1 MQRPT
6 ECRCPPEGGEPP
18 EWSDVA
24 NPRSGSL
31 GRSGNTSAVSP
42 GTKAVLRPRPLRR
55 RGVIRTA
62 ALVVAAFLGGAAGAL
77 AVWGVLQ
84 WTQPSPSHLPLIQLL
99 PARPSGQAAVDFGAA
114 ELDEALLDRLTEE
127 EQVHVRVYNQVNPS
141 VVNIQTITF
150 VRDFFNVVPEAGAGS
165 GWVLDQSGHIVTNH
179 HVIGDSQRIQVT
191 LADGVSYRAE
201 VVGQDP
207 PNDIAVIKIDAPP
220 EHLKPITLGDSS
232 DLLVGQKVMAI
243 GNPFGLER
251 TLTVGVLSSLNRTLR
266 SPETGRM
273 IKSVIQIDAALNR
286 GNSGGPLLDSR
297 GVLIGMNT
305 AILSRSGENAGIGF
319 AVPVN
324 TIRRVVEQILQFGK
338 VIRPTAGLTLTPV
351 QGGLQVIQVEP
362 GGAADRAGLKG
373 WERKVI
379 RADFTIYQVLDKS
392 DADTILS
399 VDGRQVRSEDDFLT
413 IIEEKQPGDEVTMIV
428 SRDGQRRQV
437 TLTLDSDYVR

>member
-1 MQRPT
+1 MRGKPFQERYV
-6 ECRCPPEGGEPP
+6 GIGLLML
-18 EWSDVA
+18 
-24 NPRSGSL
+24 GS
-31 GRSGNTSAVSP
+31 
-42 GTKAVLRPRPLRR
+42 
-55 RGVIRTA
+55 I
-62 ALVVAAFLGGAAGAL
+62 LGGAAGAGL
-77 AVWGVLQ
+77 MLLSWGSGRSVSNGPILQ
-84 WTQPSPSHLPLIQLL
+84 TLPMTQARQMEPWQPVTNDQLDGLSP
-99 PARPSGQAAVDFGAA
+99 
-114 ELDEALLDRLTEE
+114 E
-127 EQVHVRVYNQVNPS
+127 EQANIRVYDQVNRS

-165 GWVLDQSGHIVTNH
+165 GWVLDQQGHIVTNH
-179 HVIGDSQRIQVT
+179 HVIGESQRIEVT
-191 LADGVSYRAE
+191 LANGESYRAT

-220 EHLKPITLGDSS
+220 QDLFPVPFGDSS
-232 DLLVGQKVMAI
+232 TLLVGQKVLAI

-251 TLTVGVLSSLNRTLR
+251 TLTVGVLSSLNRMLR

-297 GVLIGMNT
+297 GQLIGMNT

-319 AVPVN
+319 AVPAN
-324 TIRRVVEQILQFGK
+324 TIRRVVDQILQFGK
-338 VIRPTAGLTLTPV
+338 VIRASASLAVTPI

-392 DADTILS
+392 DADTI
-399 VDGRQVRSEDDFLT
+399 VAVEGNRVGTEDDFLSA
-413 IIEEKQPGDEVTMIV
+413 IEEKQPGQNIEFEVV
-428 SRDGQRRQV
+428 RNGQSRTV
-437 TLTLDSDYVR
+437 TLTLDAD

>member
-1 MQRPT
+1 MRGKPFQERYV
-6 ECRCPPEGGEPP
+6 GIGLL
-18 EWSDVA
+18 VL
-24 NPRSGSL
+24 GS
-31 GRSGNTSAVSP
+31 
-42 GTKAVLRPRPLRR
+42 
-55 RGVIRTA
+55 I
-62 ALVVAAFLGGAAGAL
+62 LGGAAGAGL
-77 AVWGVLQ
+77 MLLSWGSGRSVSNGPILQ
-84 WTQPSPSHLPLIQLL
+84 TLPMTQARQMEPWQPVTNDQLDGLSP
-99 PARPSGQAAVDFGAA
+99 
-114 ELDEALLDRLTEE
+114 E
-127 EQVHVRVYNQVNPS
+127 EQANIRVYDQVNRS

-165 GWVLDQSGHIVTNH
+165 GWVLDQQGHIVTNH
-179 HVIGDSQRIQVT
+179 HVIGESQRIEVT
-191 LADGVSYRAE
+191 LANGESYRAT

-220 EHLKPITLGDSS
+220 QDLFPVPFGDSS
-232 DLLVGQKVMAI
+232 TLLVGQKVLAI

-251 TLTVGVLSSLNRTLR
+251 TLTVGVLSSLNRMLR

-297 GVLIGMNT
+297 GQLIGMNT

-319 AVPVN
+319 AVPAN
-324 TIRRVVEQILQFGK
+324 TIRRVVDQILQFGK
-338 VIRPTAGLTLTPV
+338 VIRASASLAVTPV

-392 DADTILS
+392 DADTI
-399 VDGRQVRSEDDFLT
+399 VAVEGNRVGTEDDFLSA
-413 IIEEKQPGDEVTMIV
+413 IEEKQPGQNIEFEVV
-428 SRDGQRRQV
+428 RNGQSRTV
-437 TLTLDSDYVR
+437 TLTLDSD

>member
-1 MQRPT
+1 MRGKPFQERYV
-6 ECRCPPEGGEPP
+6 GIGLL
-18 EWSDVA
+18 VL
-24 NPRSGSL
+24 GS
-31 GRSGNTSAVSP
+31 
-42 GTKAVLRPRPLRR
+42 
-55 RGVIRTA
+55 I
-62 ALVVAAFLGGAAGAL
+62 LGGAAGAGL
-77 AVWGVLQ
+77 MLLSWGSGRSVSNGPILQ
-84 WTQPSPSHLPLIQLL
+84 TLPMTQARQMEPWQPVTNDQLDGLSP
-99 PARPSGQAAVDFGAA
+99 
-114 ELDEALLDRLTEE
+114 E
-127 EQVHVRVYNQVNPS
+127 EQANIRVYDQVNRS

-165 GWVLDQSGHIVTNH
+165 GWVLDQQGHIVTNH
-179 HVIGDSQRIQVT
+179 HVIGESQRIEVT
-191 LADGVSYRAE
+191 LANGESYRAT

-220 EHLKPITLGDSS
+220 RDLIPVPFGDSS
-232 DLLVGQKVMAI
+232 TLLVGQKVLAI

-251 TLTVGVLSSLNRTLR
+251 TLTVGVLSSLNRMLR

-297 GVLIGMNT
+297 GQLIGMNT

-319 AVPVN
+319 AVPAN
-324 TIRRVVEQILQFGK
+324 TIRRVVDQILQFGK
-338 VIRPTAGLTLTPV
+338 VIRASASLAVTPV

-392 DADTILS
+392 DADTI
-399 VDGRQVRSEDDFLT
+399 VAVEGNRVGTEDDFLSA
-413 IIEEKQPGDEVTMIV
+413 IEEKQPGQNIEFEVV
-428 SRDGQRRQV
+428 RNGQSRTV
-437 TLTLDSDYVR
+437 TLTLDAD

>member
-1 MQRPT
+1 MRGKPFQERYV
-6 ECRCPPEGGEPP
+6 GIGLL
-18 EWSDVA
+18 VL
-24 NPRSGSL
+24 GS
-31 GRSGNTSAVSP
+31 
-42 GTKAVLRPRPLRR
+42 
-55 RGVIRTA
+55 I
-62 ALVVAAFLGGAAGAL
+62 LGGAAGAGFML
-77 AVWGVLQ
+77 LSWGSGRSVSNGPILQ
-84 WTQPSPSHLPLIQLL
+84 TLPMTQARQMEPWQPVTNDQLDGLSP
-99 PARPSGQAAVDFGAA
+99 
-114 ELDEALLDRLTEE
+114 E
-127 EQVHVRVYNQVNPS
+127 EQANIRVYDQVNRS

-165 GWVLDQSGHIVTNH
+165 GWVLDQQGHIVTNH
-179 HVIGDSQRIQVT
+179 HVIGESQRIEVT
-191 LADGVSYRAE
+191 LANGESYRAT

-220 EHLKPITLGDSS
+220 RDLIPVPFGDSS
-232 DLLVGQKVMAI
+232 TLLVGQKVLAI

-251 TLTVGVLSSLNRTLR
+251 TLTVGVLSSLNRMLR

-297 GVLIGMNT
+297 GQLIGMNT

-319 AVPVN
+319 AVPAN
-324 TIRRVVEQILQFGK
+324 TIRRVVDQILQFGK
-338 VIRPTAGLTLTPV
+338 VIRASASLAVTPV

-392 DADTILS
+392 DADTI
-399 VDGRQVRSEDDFLT
+399 VAVEGNRVGTEDDFLSA
-413 IIEEKQPGDEVTMIV
+413 IEEKQPGQNIEFEVV
-428 SRDGQRRQV
+428 RNGQSRTV
-437 TLTLDSDYVR
+437 NLTLDAD

>member
-1 MQRPT
+1 MRGKPFQERYV
-6 ECRCPPEGGEPP
+6 GIGLLML
-18 EWSDVA
+18 
-24 NPRSGSL
+24 GS
-31 GRSGNTSAVSP
+31 
-42 GTKAVLRPRPLRR
+42 
-55 RGVIRTA
+55 I
-62 ALVVAAFLGGAAGAL
+62 LGGAAGAGL
-77 AVWGVLQ
+77 MLLSWGSGRSVSNGPILQ
-84 WTQPSPSHLPLIQLL
+84 TLPMTQARQMEPWQPVTNDQLDGLSP
-99 PARPSGQAAVDFGAA
+99 
-114 ELDEALLDRLTEE
+114 E
-127 EQVHVRVYNQVNPS
+127 EQANIRVYDQVNRS

-165 GWVLDQSGHIVTNH
+165 GWVLDQQGHIVTNH
-179 HVIGDSQRIQVT
+179 HVIGESQRIEVT
-191 LADGVSYRAE
+191 LANGESYRAT

-220 EHLKPITLGDSS
+220 QDLFPVPFGDSS
-232 DLLVGQKVMAI
+232 TLLVGQKVLAI

-251 TLTVGVLSSLNRTLR
+251 TLTVGVLSSLNRMLR

-297 GVLIGMNT
+297 GQLIGMNT

-319 AVPVN
+319 AVPAN
-324 TIRRVVEQILQFGK
+324 TIRRVVDQILQFGK
-338 VIRPTAGLTLTPV
+338 VIRASASLAVTPV

-392 DADTILS
+392 DADTI
-399 VDGRQVRSEDDFLT
+399 VAVEGNRVGTEDDFLSA
-413 IIEEKQPGDEVTMIV
+413 IEEKQPGQNIEFEVV
-428 SRDGQRRQV
+428 RNGQSRTV
-437 TLTLDSDYVR
+437 TLTLDAD

>member
-1 MQRPT
+1 MRGKPFQERYV
-6 ECRCPPEGGEPP
+6 GIGLLML
-18 EWSDVA
+18 
-24 NPRSGSL
+24 GS
-31 GRSGNTSAVSP
+31 
-42 GTKAVLRPRPLRR
+42 
-55 RGVIRTA
+55 I
-62 ALVVAAFLGGAAGAL
+62 LGGAAGAGFML
-77 AVWGVLQ
+77 LSWGSGRSVSNGPILQ
-84 WTQPSPSHLPLIQLL
+84 TLPMTQARQMEPWQPVTNDQLDGLSP
-99 PARPSGQAAVDFGAA
+99 
-114 ELDEALLDRLTEE
+114 E
-127 EQVHVRVYNQVNPS
+127 EQANIRVYDQVNRS

-165 GWVLDQSGHIVTNH
+165 GWVLDQQGHIVTNH
-179 HVIGDSQRIQVT
+179 HVIGESQRIEVT
-191 LADGVSYRAE
+191 LANGESYRAT

-220 EHLKPITLGDSS
+220 QDLFPVPFGDSS
-232 DLLVGQKVMAI
+232 TLLVGQKVLAI

-251 TLTVGVLSSLNRTLR
+251 TLTMGVLSSLNRMLR

-297 GVLIGMNT
+297 GQLIGMNT

-319 AVPVN
+319 AVPAN
-324 TIRRVVEQILQFGK
+324 TIRRVVDQILQFGK
-338 VIRPTAGLTLTPV
+338 VIRASASLAVTPV

-392 DADTILS
+392 DADTI
-399 VDGRQVRSEDDFLT
+399 VAVEGNRVGTEDDFLSA
-413 IIEEKQPGDEVTMIV
+413 IEEKQPGQNIEFEVV
-428 SRDGQRRQV
+428 RNGQSRTV
-437 TLTLDSDYVR
+437 TLTLDAD